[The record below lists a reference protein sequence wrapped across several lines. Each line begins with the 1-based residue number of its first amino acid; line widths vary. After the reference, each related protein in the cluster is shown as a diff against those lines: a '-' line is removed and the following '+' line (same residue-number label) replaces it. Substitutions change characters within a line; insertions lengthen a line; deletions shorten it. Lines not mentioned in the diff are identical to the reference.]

1 MSVKRSF
8 DFVFALLLMVLM
20 AIPAI
25 ISILWILTSSGRP
38 IFYRQERMKTPQ
50 KSFMLWKFRT
60 MTNVDKDAGVSGGH
74 KESRITP
81 EGRWLRKLRF
91 DEIPNLWNILR
102 GDMSF
107 VGPRPPLRV
116 YVERF
121 PGLYA
126 EVLKSRP
133 GLTGL
138 ATLHY
143 RKEEERLLAACETP
157 EEADEVYSRRCVPKK
172 AQIDI
177 IYSRHSNICF
187 DFLIVFQ
194 TMGTMFRRN
203 YKP

>member
-20 AIPAI
+20 AIPAM
-25 ISILWILTSSGRP
+25 ISSVWILASSGRP

-50 KSFMLWKFRT
+50 KAFMLWKFRT
-60 MTNVDKDAGVSGGH
+60 MANVDKDAGVSGGH

-107 VGPRPPLRV
+107 VGPRPPLRI

-121 PGLYA
+121 PDLYA

-143 RKEEERLLAACETP
+143 RKEEERLLAACKTP
-157 EEADEVYSRRCVPKK
+157 EETDEVYSRRCVPKK